1 MRLAPIYEKNRTHR
15 FGEKN
20 REVVERKKEM
30 YGPYGKVCPCWEFA
44 CGSGDDSSMSRKGR
58 KRGW

>member
-1 MRLAPIYEKNRTHR
+1 VRFAPIYEKNRTHR

-30 YGPYGKVCPCWEFA
+30 YGPYGKVCP
-44 CGSGDDSSMSRKGR
+44 
-58 KRGW
+58 